1 MIHTVTL
8 ALISDGHF
16 HAFNM
21 TEEVRAAVRSSGIQA
36 GSALVFYRH
45 TTGAVMIV
53 EHEAGMLLDLEEVL
67 EQITPVAR
75 DYKHHL
81 RGVDTNGAAHVRTAL
96 MSVSATVPVLD
107 GDLALGTY
115 QDIVVLDMDP
125 EARPRTV
132 IVQVMGE

>member
-1 MIHTVTL
+1 MIHTEQLTL
-8 ALISDGHF
+8 ITDGRF
-16 HAFNM
+16 HAFNV
-21 TEEVRAAVRSSGIQA
+21 TEDVRSAVRASGIQA

-45 TTGAVMIV
+45 TTGAVMLV

-67 EQITPVAR
+67 EQITPVGR

-81 RGVDTNGAAHVRTAL
+81 RGVDLNGAAHVRTAL
-96 MSVSATVPVLD
+96 MNASVTVPVLD
-107 GDLALGTY
+107 GDLLVGAY

-125 EARPRTV
+125 EPRPRTV

>member
-1 MIHTVTL
+1 MIHTETL
-8 ALISDGHF
+8 TLISDGRF
-16 HAFNM
+16 HAFNV
-21 TEEVRAAVRSSGIQA
+21 TEDVRAAVRAAGIRA
-36 GSALVFYRH
+36 GVALVFYRH
-45 TTGAVMIV
+45 TTGAVMLV

-81 RGVDTNGAAHVRTAL
+81 RGVDLNGAAHVRTAL
-96 MSVSATVPVLD
+96 MNASVTVPVLD
-107 GDLALGTY
+107 GDLAVGTY

-125 EARPRTV
+125 EPRPRTV

>member
-1 MIHTVTL
+1 MIHSKTL
-8 ALISDGHF
+8 TLLSDGHF
-16 HAFNM
+16 HAFTI
-21 TEEVRAAVRSSGIQA
+21 TEEVREAVRASGIRA

-75 DYKHHL
+75 AYHHHL
-81 RGVDTNGAAHVRTAL
+81 RGVDLNGAAHVRTAL
-96 MSVSATVPVLD
+96 LSVSVTVPVLD

-115 QDIVVLDMDP
+115 QDIIVLDMDP
-125 EARPRTV
+125 EPRPRTV
-132 IVQVMGE
+132 LVQVMGE

>member
-1 MIHTVTL
+1 MIHTETL
-8 ALISDGHF
+8 TLISDGRF
-16 HAFNM
+16 HAFNV
-21 TEEVRAAVRSSGIQA
+21 TEEVRAAVRASGMRA

-45 TTGAVMIV
+45 TTGAVMLV

-81 RGVDTNGAAHVRTAL
+81 RGVDLNGAAHVRTAL
-96 MSVSATVPVLD
+96 MNASVTVPVLD
-107 GDLALGTY
+107 GDLAVGTY

-125 EARPRTV
+125 EPRPRTV